1 MQVHNLIQG
10 SSEWLAFRAMKYTSS
25 DAAAMLGFC
34 KYKTRE
40 ALLYEKKTG
49 DRPTH
54 SAATQALFEKGHQA
68 EAQDRAHTE
77 SLIGEGLSPIVGSL
91 GILAASFDGVT
102 FGNEVIYEHKLYN
115 ASLADYISANQD
127 LPDSHWP
134 QVEQALY
141 VSGAKH
147 CIFVTSDGIQGGK
160 RFELVYKPKADRIEQ
175 ILEGWEMFTAD
186 LDAFDVEDYETRQE
200 RTDDAWKQASAAFKE
215 AKEQK
220 AIYAE
225 QEKEAKQRLIELANG
240 KRTKG
245 CDVNVYPMVRN
256 NVDSKKIIADFNVNA
271 DEYTTQSTTWVVR

>member
-10 SSEWLAFRAMKYTSS
+10 SSEWLAFRETHYTSS
-25 DAAAMLGFC
+25 DAAAMLGLC

-49 DRPTH
+49 YRPTH

-77 SLIGEGLSPIVGSL
+77 ELIGEGLSPIVGSR

-102 FGNEVIYEHKLYN
+102 FGNAVIYEHKLYN
-115 ASLADYISANQD
+115 ASLADYIAANQD
-127 LPDSHWP
+127 LPDTHWP
-134 QVEQALY
+134 QVEQALH

-147 CIFVTSDGIQGGK
+147 CIFVTSDGIPGGK
-160 RFELVYKPKADRIEQ
+160 RVELVYESKAGRIEQ
-175 ILEGWEMFTAD
+175 ILEGWVLFAAD

-200 RTDDAWKQASAAFKE
+200 RTDDTWKQASADFKA

-225 QEKEAKQRLIELANG
+225 KEKEAKQRLIELANG

-245 CDVNVYPMVRN
+245 CDVVKLIAPPM
-256 NVDSKKIIADFNVNA
+256 
-271 DEYTTQSTTWVVR
+271 